1 MSIDKSFPKDM
12 IPLGEEPFR
21 FKCHPGVA
29 CFTKCCKNVDML
41 LYPYDILRLKNA
53 LGVDSQ
59 SFMRQ
64 HTTLAKGD
72 NPYFP
77 TVMLKLKEDEEKSC
91 PFLSPDGCTV
101 YHDRPS
107 ACRTYP
113 LERAVDRTLE
123 RGRCKDYYFLTNH
136 PYCLG
141 HEEDNLYSV
150 KEWLRNQRIDPYN
163 LMNDLWAEVD
173 TVFATNPWKGE
184 GSGGQKQQ
192 LAFMVCFDIDGFRDF
207 LLTNN
212 LVKRF
217 RLSKNQRRR
226 IEKEDEELL
235 KFGFE
240 WLKLLFTGRSS
251 LVKK

>member
-1 MSIDKSFPKDM
+1 MTVEKTFPEDM
-12 IPLGEEPFR
+12 VPLGSESFR
-21 FKCHPGVA
+21 FECHPGVA
-29 CFTKCCKNVDML
+29 CFTKCCQNVDMH
-41 LYPYDILRLKNA
+41 LYPYDVLRLKNA
-53 LGVDSQ
+53 LGIDSE

-64 HTTLAKGD
+64 YSNLVKGD

-77 TVMLKLKEDEEKSC
+77 TVMLKLLDDEVKSC
-91 PFLSPDGCTV
+91 PFLSHEGCSV
-101 YHDRPS
+101 YDDRPS

-113 LERAVDRTLE
+113 LERAVDRNLE

-136 PYCLG
+136 PYCMG
-141 HEEDNLYSV
+141 HKEDKNYTV
-150 KEWLRNQRIDPYN
+150 KEWLRNQKIDAFN

-184 GSGGQKQQ
+184 GSGGSKQQ
-192 LAFMVCFDIDGFRDF
+192 LAFMVCYDIDGFREF
-207 LLTNN
+207 INTNN
-212 LVKRF
+212 LLKRF

-226 IEKEDEELL
+226 IESEDEELL

-251 LVKK
+251 IIQK